1 MTAGLSLQDST
12 WDEMGAVLVQAV
24 EHGVTAA
31 SPGPVPPGEHVVLA
45 VGVAGR
51 FASVIVLRRDEDDDM
66 VLLDDTYFLVRDDAG
81 RWVPPGVSGGGSNHE
96 WILRRPDRG
105 ADHRGWGGSELVLV
119 GGQVNFAGEDL
130 LTDLTVMAS
139 NLVAEIDITYAGQEF
154 RRSVPPN
161 GVLTV
166 PVLVSDADDDI
177 ARFIGYGHAGAQI
190 AQVEY
195 EPLDGGAVRP
205 GQIRPTPGR

>member
-1 MTAGLSLQDST
+1 MTGSLSLLDPT
-12 WDEMGAVLVQAV
+12 GDEIDAMLIGAVETGAAV
-24 EHGVTAA
+24 A

-51 FASVIVLRRDEDDDM
+51 FASVIVLRRDEDENL
-66 VLLDDTYFLVRDDAG
+66 VLLDDTYFLVCDEAG
-81 RWVPPGVSGGGSNHE
+81 RWIPPGVSGGGANQE
-96 WILRRPDRG
+96 WILRRPERG
-105 ADHRGWGGSELVLV
+105 ADYQGWGGSELVLV
-119 GGQVNFAGEDL
+119 GGHVSFAGEDL

-139 NLVAEIDITYAGQEF
+139 RRVAEIAITYAGQQF
-154 RRSVPPN
+154 RRPVPPN

-177 ARFIGYGHAGAQI
+177 ARFIGYDHAGAQI

-195 EPLDGGAVRP
+195 EPLEGGDLRP
-205 GQIRPTPGR
+205 DRGWPTPGR